1 MLKAWLNESMIDLFS
16 RAFLFL
22 VKNTRKDKKAAD
34 TIGNKKRYCYN
45 RYVSI
50 LSIGGKRMLRFF
62 PQKNKYI
69 QEKSEFEFEPNGEIP
84 KHIAVIMD
92 GNGRWAQNRR
102 LPRVAGHKEGMET
115 VKKVTKKAS
124 RLGVKVLTLY
134 AFSTENWKRPQ
145 DEVSFLMQLP
155 VDFFDTFVP
164 ELIEENVKV
173 NVMGYQEFLPEHTQ
187 DAVKRA
193 IEQTKEN
200 TGMVL
205 NFALN
210 YGSRAEI
217 VTAVQEIAEKA
228 AAKELEPEAID
239 EAVIAD
245 HLMTRFL
252 PAELRDP
259 ELVIRTSGEERISNF
274 LLWQIA
280 YSELYFTKALWPDF
294 DGNHLE
300 TAIASY
306 QNRDRRFGGVK
317 KVNKEDQK

>member
-1 MLKAWLNESMIDLFS
+1 
-16 RAFLFL
+16 
-22 VKNTRKDKKAAD
+22 
-34 TIGNKKRYCYN
+34 
-45 RYVSI
+45 
-50 LSIGGKRMLRFF
+50 MLRFF

-69 QEKSEFEFEPNGEIP
+69 QEKSELRFNSDGPIP
-84 KHIAVIMD
+84 QHIAIIMD

-115 VKKVTKKAS
+115 VKKVTKQAS

-134 AFSTENWKRPQ
+134 AFSTENWKRPK

-164 ELIEENVKV
+164 ELIKENVKV
-173 NVMGYQEFLPEHTQ
+173 HVMGYENLLPEHTQ

-193 IEQTKEN
+193 IEQTKDN

-217 VTAVQEIAEKA
+217 VTAVKAIATEVRNEEKSIEEINDTLIAE
-228 AAKELEPEAID
+228 
-239 EAVIAD
+239 
-245 HLMTRFL
+245 HLMTGFL
-252 PAELRDP
+252 PTELRDP

-274 LLWQIA
+274 LLWQLA

-294 DGNHLE
+294 DGAHLE
-300 TAIASY
+300 EAIASF

-317 KVNKEDQK
+317 NKEKEGDQS